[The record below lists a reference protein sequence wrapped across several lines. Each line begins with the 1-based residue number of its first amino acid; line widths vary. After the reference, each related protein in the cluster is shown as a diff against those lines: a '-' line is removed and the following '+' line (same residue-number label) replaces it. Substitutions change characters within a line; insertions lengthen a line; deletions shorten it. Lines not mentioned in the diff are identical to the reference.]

1 MPPAKSSRKHFTK
14 GTILLV
20 VALLAVLTGLLW
32 DGSPLGSLALRQ
44 AIRLK
49 FPKVR
54 QVSPSELVVWMRD
67 PNRPPPM
74 LIDARPPAEYAISR
88 IDGAV
93 EIDPTAPDLSSLNHI
108 SKDQPLVV
116 YDATGAQGTAMVIA
130 LTTEGFTRV
139 SNLEG
144 GLFRW
149 ANEGHAL
156 VDDKGPATHVFPLTW
171 SWGHLLKA
179 RFHP

>member
-1 MPPAKSSRKHFTK
+1 MPPAKPPRKRFTK
-14 GTILLV
+14 RTILALLL
-20 VALLAVLTGLLW
+20 LLAVLVGLLW
-32 DGSPLGSLALRQ
+32 DGSPLGSFVLRE

-49 FPKVR
+49 FRSVR
-54 QVSPSELVVWMRD
+54 QVSPSELVAWMGD

-74 LIDARPPAEYAISR
+74 LIDARSPVQYAMSH

-93 EIDPTAPDLSSLNHI
+93 QIDPAAPDLSPLYHI

-116 YDATGAQGTAMVIA
+116 YDAAGAQGTAMVIA
-130 LTTEGFTRV
+130 LTGEGFTRV

-149 ANEGHAL
+149 ANENHPI
-156 VDDKGPATHVFPLTW
+156 VDSAGPATHVYPLTW
-171 SWGHLLKA
+171 SWGRLLKA